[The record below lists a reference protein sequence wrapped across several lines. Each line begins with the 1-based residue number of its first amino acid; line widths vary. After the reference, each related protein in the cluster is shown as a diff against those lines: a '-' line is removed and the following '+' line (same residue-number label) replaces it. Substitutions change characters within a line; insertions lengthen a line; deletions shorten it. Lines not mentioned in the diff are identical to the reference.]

1 MAIIDKMMVY
11 GGIKRLNNKCTEH
24 KAQNANNFLDKPLA
38 FIKSMTCT
46 HPENGSEP
54 YQPTGRVYPLEN
66 EIPIW

>member
-46 HPENGSEP
+46 HPENGS
-54 YQPTGRVYPLEN
+54 
-66 EIPIW
+66 